1 MTIDGSRTTVM
12 LGRQH
17 GDRWSAYGEHAGI
30 REISSLL
37 KAEELKQF
45 DILREFDEE
54 FLRGISADVT
64 LATWNP
70 GAVIFEAG
78 AYLDL
83 AFLVVQGEVEMVLAP
98 INAAHKPIFTAKVQP
113 RISPAP
119 SSAKTRPEGSIV
131 FLAAADFNLTPGDVL
146 RLGAGELFGEISAM
160 NGWPQSV
167 TARTSG
173 ACTLLQIRVPALRK
187 IRNKSK
193 SLKKRLDEAY
203 RLRTLRQHLTSTPL
217 LEGCPSEVIER
228 LAARVEFVSCEPGD
242 VVAAEGDAVEHLVL
256 VRSGA
261 LKLSQTL
268 GDGQIAVAYVAK
280 GGTVGESELLSGDD
294 GVWNVTATSVGYSE
308 LMRIPKTDVLDV
320 MRVHKDLEQ
329 RLWAVASDRLKAIS
343 ARRNNLA
350 RVDLLEFT
358 LAKGLGQANSVLVI
372 DLDKCTRCDDCVRA
386 CASTHGGTPRFVR
399 EGDVYDGFMVTRS
412 CYHCQ
417 DPTCLVG
424 CPTGAIAR
432 LNVGDTVAIDADICI
447 GCGACAE
454 NCRYDA
460 IVMHDLQINWGPD
473 ALPKQLRGQPREQ
486 ASKCDLCYTA
496 PQGPACVSSCPHGAA
511 HRVSGAEQFDVLL
524 ESRRRGASAR

>member
-1 MTIDGSRTTVM
+1 MAIDSSRTMVM
-12 LGRQH
+12 MSRQH
-17 GDRWSAYGEHAGI
+17 GDRWSAFGEHAGI

-37 KAEELKQF
+37 TPGELKRF
-45 DILREFDEE
+45 EILREFDDE
-54 FLRGISADVT
+54 FLRGISADITV
-64 LATWNP
+64 ATWNP

-78 AYLDL
+78 TYLDL
-83 AFLVVQGEVEMVLAP
+83 AFFVVQGDVTMMLAP
-98 INAAHKPIFTAKVQP
+98 ANAAAKPIFTATVQP
-113 RISPAP
+113 RTAAP
-119 SSAKTRPEGSIV
+119 PRAKARPEGSIV
-131 FLAAADFNLTPGDVL
+131 FLAAADFNLASGDAL
-146 RLGAGELFGEISAM
+146 RLGEGELFGEISAM

-167 TARTSG
+167 TART
-173 ACTLLQIRVPALRK
+173 ATVCTLLQIRVPALRK

-203 RLRTLRQHLTSTPL
+203 RSRTLRQHLTSTPL
-217 LEGCPSEVIER
+217 LDGCAPDVIEQ

-242 VVAAEGDAVEHLVL
+242 VVATEGDAVQHLIL
-256 VRSGA
+256 VRSGS
-261 LKLSQTL
+261 LKLSQAL
-268 GDGQIAVAYVAK
+268 GSGQIAVAYVAK

-308 LMRIPKTDVLDV
+308 LLRIPKAGVLDV
-320 MRVHKDLEQ
+320 MRGHKELEQ
-329 RLWAVASDRLKAIS
+329 RLWAVATVRLKDIS
-343 ARRNNLA
+343 SRRNNLA
-350 RVDLLEFT
+350 RADLLEFT
-358 LAKGLGQANSVLVI
+358 LAKGLTQANSVLVI
-372 DLDKCTRCDDCVRA
+372 DLDACTRCDDCVRG

-399 EGDVYDGFMVTRS
+399 EGEVYNGFMVTRS

-454 NCRYDA
+454 NCPYDA
-460 IVMHDLQINWGPD
+460 IIMHDLEINWGPD

-511 HRVSGAEQFDVLL
+511 YRVAGAEQFDLL
-524 ESRRRGASAR
+524 LQSKRRGAVAR